1 MSQVFEPHLR
11 IAMWSGPR
19 NLSTAMMRSFGARE
33 DTVCVDEPF
42 YAAYLDITGH
52 DHPMRAEIL
61 ARHETDPLRVIDE
74 MVVAKP
80 TAPIF
85 YQKQMTHHMVEGIP
99 RHWVKNVRNVFLIRH
114 PARVLAS
121 YAKKMKT
128 VSLEALG
135 FAQQLEL
142 FNLVQTTTGEIP
154 IVIDSDDI
162 LRAPRTALRSLCKQ
176 LDIVFDEAM
185 LSWAPGRRA
194 EDGAWAPHWYDAVFK
209 STGFGKANEEIPD
222 LPASN
227 EKILDEALEIYQA
240 LARFRIQELP
250 EKTVMVRDQLF

>member
-1 MSQVFEPHLR
+1 MSEAFEPHLR
-11 IAMWSGPR
+11 VAMWSGPR
-19 NLSTAMMRSFGARE
+19 NLSTAMMRSFGSRK

-52 DHPMRAEIL
+52 DHPMRDEIL
-61 ARHETDPLRVIDE
+61 ARHETDPLRIIDE
-74 MVVAKP
+74 MLVAAP
-80 TAPIF
+80 AAPIF

-99 RHWVKNVRNVFLIRH
+99 RHWVTNVRNVFLIRH

-128 VSLEALG
+128 VSLDALG

-142 FNLVQTTTGEIP
+142 FNLVHKTTGEIP

-162 LRAPRTALRSLCKQ
+162 LRDPRTALYSLCTQ

-185 LSWAPGRRA
+185 LSWAPGGRA

-209 STGFGKANEEIPD
+209 STGFGKAPKEIPD
-222 LPASN
+222 LPTGY
-227 EKILDEALEIYQA
+227 EKILDEALEIYHA
-240 LARFRIQELP
+240 LSGFRIQALP
-250 EKTVMVRDQLF
+250 EKD